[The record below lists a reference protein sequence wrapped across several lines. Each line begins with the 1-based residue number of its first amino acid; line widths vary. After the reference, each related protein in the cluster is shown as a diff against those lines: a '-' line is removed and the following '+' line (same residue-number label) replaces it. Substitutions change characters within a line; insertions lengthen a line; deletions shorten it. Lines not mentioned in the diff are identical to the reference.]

1 MKRKIYET
9 LKLILCLL
17 FFLFIGEILRFAFG
31 IFGIDVNSFSNKNF
45 VVYQLVVSLFMFII
59 LFKLYYKTIKED
71 YNRFK
76 KNIIKNALK
85 ILKLFIF
92 FMFIKYIVSI
102 VSVLIM
108 MAFNLDTSSL
118 TSVNQELIETYLKTS
133 PILMFISTVLLAPF
147 YEEILFRLGFKKL
160 LKNKYI
166 YIILSGTIFGLLHI
180 FPLEE
185 GISLALGITQSI
197 SYVTMGI
204 ILSYIY
210 FKNDNIF
217 MSIGVH
223 FLNNLLSIIAMLSM
237 F

>member
-1 MKRKIYET
+1 MKNKIYET

-17 FFLFIGEILRFAFG
+17 FFLFIGEILRFIFN
-31 IFGIDVNSFSNKNF
+31 IFGIDVNLFSNKTF
-45 VVYQLVVSLFMFII
+45 VVYQLVVSSFMFVV

-71 YNRFK
+71 YNQ
-76 KNIIKNALK
+76 IKSKFLK
-85 ILKLFIF
+85 IILKVVKLFII
-92 FMFIKYIVSI
+92 FMIVKYIVSFI
-102 VSVLIM
+102 SVLIM
-108 MAFNLDTSSL
+108 MLFNLDTSSL
-118 TSVNQELIETYLKTS
+118 TSVNQELIETYLKSS
-133 PILMFISTVLLAPF
+133 PILMFISTVILAPF

-166 YIILSGTIFGLLHI
+166 FITISGAIFGLLHV

-204 ILSYIY
+204 FLSYIY
-210 FKNDNIF
+210 YKNDNIF
-217 MSIGVH
+217 ISIGVH
-223 FLNNLLSIIAMLSM
+223 FLNNLLSILAMLSM